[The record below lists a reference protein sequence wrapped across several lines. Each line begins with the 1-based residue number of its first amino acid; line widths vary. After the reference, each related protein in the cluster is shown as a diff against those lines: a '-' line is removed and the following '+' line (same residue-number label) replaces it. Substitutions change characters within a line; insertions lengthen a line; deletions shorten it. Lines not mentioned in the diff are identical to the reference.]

1 MKSSELFDNINKIQ
15 ASLTSRLNSVSDSL
29 DKADMHKFYGRLKQV
44 IGTTVE
50 SIGPPCSVGDLCW
63 IKGDND
69 RQVSAEVVGFK
80 DNRVILMPFQ
90 EMGGIQPGNLILSSR
105 KPFKIGVSQ
114 ALLGRV
120 LGALGEP
127 LDGKPPVIADRYMD
141 VFCLPPSPLERT
153 PIDTPL
159 STGVRAIDG
168 LLTVGKGQR
177 IGIFAGSGVGKSTTL
192 GMIARNTVADINVIA
207 LIGERGR
214 EVPEFLER
222 DLGEEGLK
230 RSVVVAVT
238 SDKPP
243 LLRIKGALVATAIAE
258 YFRDLGNDVLLMMDS
273 ATRIAMAQREI
284 GLAVGEP
291 PTTRGYTPSVFAL
304 LPQLLERSGAFKKGT
319 ITGIYTVLVEGDDM
333 NDPIADA
340 MRAILDGHV
349 VLSRKLAHKNH
360 YPSIDVLAS
369 ISRVMS
375 HIIVPEHKKA
385 AGRFRNVLAK
395 YHDSEDLINIGA
407 YAPGS
412 NRDIDYAIEKIGAIN
427 NFLLQTV
434 DEKNTYSQITNKL
447 IKIFE

>member
-1 MKSSELFDNINKIQ
+1 
-15 ASLTSRLNSVSDSL
+15 
-29 DKADMHKFYGRLKQV
+29 MHRFYGRLKQV

-50 SIGPPCSVGDLCW
+50 SIGPPCSVGDLCY
-63 IKGDND
+63 IKGEGE
-69 RQVSAEVVGFK
+69 RQIAAEVVGFK
-80 DNRVILMPFQ
+80 DSRVILMPFQ
-90 EMGGIQPGNLILSSR
+90 EMGGIQPGNMILSTR
-105 KPFKIGVSQ
+105 KPFKIGVAP

-127 LDGKPPVIADRYMD
+127 LDGKPPVVPEKYMD
-141 VFCLPPSPLERT
+141 VFCLPPPPLERT
-153 PIDTPL
+153 SIDTPL

-222 DLGEEGLK
+222 DLGEEGLRK
-230 RSVVVAVT
+230 SVVVAVT

-258 YFRDLGNDVLLMMDS
+258 YFKDLGNDVLLMMDS

-304 LPQLLERSGAFKKGT
+304 LPQILERSGSFKKGT

-340 MRAILDGHV
+340 MRAILDGHI

-360 YPSIDVLAS
+360 YPSIDILSS

-375 HIIVPEHKKA
+375 HIITPDHKKSA
-385 AGRFRNVLAK
+385 ARFRNVLAK
-395 YHDSEDLINIGA
+395 YRDSEDLINIGA

-412 NRDIDYAIEKIGAIN
+412 NREIDYAIEKIDSIN
-427 NFLLQTV
+427 GFLLQSV
-434 DEKNTYSQITNKL
+434 DEKNTYSQITGKL